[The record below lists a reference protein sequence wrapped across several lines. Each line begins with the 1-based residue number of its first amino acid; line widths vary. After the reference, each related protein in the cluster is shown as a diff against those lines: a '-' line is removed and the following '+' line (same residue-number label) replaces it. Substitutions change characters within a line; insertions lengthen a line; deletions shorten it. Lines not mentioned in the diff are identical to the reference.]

1 MTQALRTVIS
11 RRRLLAVLAVLAAL
25 AATLGLLT
33 RPAQAHATTGCSVQT
48 LKGNYA
54 GNVSGVTAATGPV
67 ALQALAT
74 FNGNGTG
81 TSSITLMTETSG
93 PVAVTST
100 ITYTLNSN
108 CTGMATSVRST
119 GQTVHY
125 AIAVT
130 GLMSDDESVGVHLH
144 VLGVD
149 PGSVVTGTLEHV

>member
-11 RRRLLAVLAVLAAL
+11 RRRLLAVLAVLAALAAL

-100 ITYTLNSN
+100 ITYTLNRN

-130 GLMSDDESVGVHLH
+130 GQGVHLH
-144 VLGVD
+144 VLATD